1 MPIFNKLL
9 HSSIRNKLSKNVHD
23 NLKKI
28 EIEAKNTEYVNY
40 IPIKYE
46 SSKKIDYI
54 CSINNAVIYSDC
66 GFIFIDDGKL
76 IKYDYIWSNI
86 WIYV

>member
-9 HSSIRNKLSKNVHD
+9 HSSIRVKLSKNIYD

-46 SSKKIDYI
+46 SSKK
-54 CSINNAVIYSDC
+54 
-66 GFIFIDDGKL
+66 L
-76 IKYDYIWSNI
+76 I
-86 WIYV
+86 IYVL